1 MSADSMLRF
10 SQLVANACSHIP
22 VQASETPQE
31 DECIVHR
38 SKEARLIRGREVLRE
53 APDTSPIRMT

>member
-1 MSADSMLRF
+1 MLRF

-31 DECIVHR
+31 LECIVYR
-38 SKEARLIRGREVLRE
+38 GKEARLMRGHGMLRK
-53 APDTSPIRMT
+53 APDYVALRGDVGH